1 MSDILQRIRA
11 DKRREIARAKEK
23 IPIGRII
30 DDAHRHPPARGF
42 AKALAA
48 AAATG
53 GCGLIAEIKKASP
66 SKGLIRGDFDPAR
79 LAAAYQAGGAA
90 CLSVL
95 TDGPYFQGA
104 AEHLTAARNAVSLPV
119 LRKDFMLDPY
129 QIAEARAIGADCVL
143 LIMAAL
149 AEGRPPADGQAGEMA
164 AAAAEFGMDVLVEVH
179 DRGELERALAL
190 DLGNAMIGINNRN
203 LKTMEIDL
211 ALTEELAP
219 LVPEGFMVVSES
231 GIESPADLERL
242 RTAGVNCFLVGGSLM
257 EQNDVEA
264 ATRALLGGRKT

>member
-1 MSDILQRIRA
+1 MSDILQRICA
-11 DKRREIARAKEK
+11 DKRREIARAKEN

-30 DDAHRHPPARGF
+30 DDANRQPPARSF
-42 AKALAA
+42 AKALA

-66 SKGLIRGDFDPAR
+66 SKGLIRGDFDPGQ

-129 QIAEARAIGADCVL
+129 QVAEAR
-143 LIMAAL
+143 
-149 AEGRPPADGQAGEMA
+149 
-164 AAAAEFGMDVLVEVH
+164 
-179 DRGELERALAL
+179 
-190 DLGNAMIGINNRN
+190 
-203 LKTMEIDL
+203 
-211 ALTEELAP
+211 
-219 LVPEGFMVVSES
+219 
-231 GIESPADLERL
+231 
-242 RTAGVNCFLVGGSLM
+242 
-257 EQNDVEA
+257 
-264 ATRALLGGRKT
+264 